1 MGIITMV
8 KNIKQIH
15 DKEVLFI
22 KIGKFYYCYGRD
34 SYIISYFFDYK
45 LNFVENTY
53 SCGFPSQSLSKVL
66 SKLES
71 CKISYLIADRKDNYE
86 IDTHENFKNLNNYEK
101 YYKKAKE
108 EIGLKIRIEKIRK
121 YLLKTMDSRILWNK
135 VKANWDMDG
144 MVYYI
149 VKENYPYE
157 IKLMK
162 IW

>member
-1 MGIITMV
+1 MRFQYVFLLTA
-8 KNIKQIH
+8 
-15 DKEVLFI
+15 
-22 KIGKFYYCYGRD
+22 Y
-34 SYIISYFFDYK
+34 
-45 LNFVENTY
+45 Y

-121 YLLKTMDSRILWNK
+121 YLLKTMDK
-135 VKANWDMDG
+135 EK
-144 MVYYI
+144 I
-149 VKENYPYE
+149 VE
-157 IKLMK
+157 IEK
-162 IW
+162 IIDKK